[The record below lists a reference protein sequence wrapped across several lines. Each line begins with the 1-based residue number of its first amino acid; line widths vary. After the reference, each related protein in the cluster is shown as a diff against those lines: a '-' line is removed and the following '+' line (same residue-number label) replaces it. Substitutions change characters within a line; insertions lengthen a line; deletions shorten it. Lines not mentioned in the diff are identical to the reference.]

1 MRRYPSLTS
10 EYGPKTREILAA
22 RDLAAFLEQDV
33 GMEEREEVALGLFP
47 DDREEVSAKDAEAD
61 TRPRDT
67 DETDTAAGQDQ
78 AGEEE

>member
-33 GMEEREEVALGLFP
+33 GMEECAEVALGLLP
-47 DDREEVSAKDAEAD
+47 NDREEARWKDAEANTWPRGTAEAT
-61 TRPRDT
+61 TR
-67 DETDTAAGQDQ
+67 GNQDQ
-78 AGEEE
+78 EAQ